1 MNRKIDLKGLIPS
14 GNELRILLN
23 SKHISEG
30 EINFTLKGKGIFCG
44 SGDKIFSVPLLSATL
59 LTSNEYENILT
70 IIPIT
75 SLKNGRKVYPNELF
89 LEHELEKPS
98 ILLCQ
103 QIRTISKER
112 LVKKL
117 TTISSFKTQEKILQI
132 LCNRFERI

>member
-1 MNRKIDLKGLIPS
+1 MIEASKDKLYLKDMEDIENDFKYVDFEEKYIQMN
-14 GNELRILLN
+14 
-23 SKHISEG
+23 
-30 EINFTLKGKGIFCG
+30 F
-44 SGDKIFSVPLLSATL
+44 
-59 LTSNEYENILT
+59 
-70 IIPIT
+70 
-75 SLKNGRKVYPNELF
+75 F
-89 LEHELEKPS
+89 LEDELEKPS

>member
-1 MNRKIDLKGLIPS
+1 M
-14 GNELRILLN
+14 
-23 SKHISEG
+23 
-30 EINFTLKGKGIFCG
+30 
-44 SGDKIFSVPLLSATL
+44 
-59 LTSNEYENILT
+59 
-70 IIPIT
+70 
-75 SLKNGRKVYPNELF
+75 KNGRKVYPNEIF

-132 LCNRFERI
+132 LCNRFGRI